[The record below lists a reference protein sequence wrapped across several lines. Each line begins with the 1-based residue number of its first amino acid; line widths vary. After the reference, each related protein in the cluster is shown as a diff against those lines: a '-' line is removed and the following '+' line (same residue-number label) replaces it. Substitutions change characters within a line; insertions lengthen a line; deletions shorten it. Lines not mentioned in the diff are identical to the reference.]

1 MNNMLRSVDINS
13 GNANDRALRELY
25 QTAFPAEEQ
34 IPYDEL
40 IHLLDVMDIDYTAYY
55 EGDGL
60 VGFMIVLRLPK
71 YNWGWYFAV
80 REELRGKGYGHAI
93 FTLILDKYRDQRPV
107 VIDIESPWQPDA
119 PNPEQRKRRYSFYL
133 RNGLK
138 DTGTNRTYS
147 GITFTIMSS
156 SDEPFTQQDYEDLVT
171 ALRNA
176 WKNMPG
182 QDNR

>member
-1 MNNMLRSVDINS
+1 MLRSIEIHS
-13 GNANDRALRELY
+13 ENADDRALRELY

-55 EGDGL
+55 DGDML
-60 VGFMIVLRLPK
+60 VGLTMVLRLPR

-80 REELRGKGYGHAI
+80 RDELRGKGYGQAI
-93 FTLILDKYRDQRPV
+93 LTSVLDKYRTQQPF
-107 VIDIESPWQPDA
+107 VIDIESPLQPDA
-119 PNPEQRKRRYSFYL
+119 PNPEQRNRRHAFYL

-138 DTGTNRTYS
+138 DTGANRTYS

-156 SDEPFTQQDYEDLVT
+156 SDEPFTQQDYEDIVT

-176 WKNMPG
+176 WENMPG
-182 QDNR
+182 QQ